1 MDFNSRVIN
10 FDYRFT
16 DLEDE
21 IILYIEKNREEIIQ
35 SKIVDLARLF
45 FTVPNTITRLCHK
58 LEYYGF
64 LELKKALKQELESYD
79 EAKVPQE
86 ILLFKNLELID
97 KASSWASAYPYY
109 E

>member
-45 FTVPNTITRLCHK
+45 F
-58 LEYYGF
+58 Y
-64 LELKKALKQELESYD
+64 S
-79 EAKVPQE
+79 AKY
-86 ILLFKNLELID
+86 N
-97 KASSWASAYPYY
+97 Y
-109 E
+109 